1 MDWRWAEER
10 SDKKEDEN
18 QHYAEVFVPVDKTLR
33 ISMLGLGNFRGVA
46 RRNLSFV
53 ARHEYTT
60 NKTSALMANLR
71 GPVDE
76 HLPDE

>member
-1 MDWRWAEER
+1 M
-10 SDKKEDEN
+10 
-18 QHYAEVFVPVDKTLR
+18 PVDKTLR
-33 ISMLGLGNFRGVA
+33 ISMLGLGDFRGVA
-46 RRNLSFV
+46 RRSLSFV